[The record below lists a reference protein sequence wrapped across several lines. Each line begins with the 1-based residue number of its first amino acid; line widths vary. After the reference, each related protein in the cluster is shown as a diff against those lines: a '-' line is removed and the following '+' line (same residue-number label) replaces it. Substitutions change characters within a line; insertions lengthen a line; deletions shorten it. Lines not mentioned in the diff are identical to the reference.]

1 MKETTVH
8 LSEEEFLWVKSK
20 GNNYLRHLVQY
31 MMFLED
37 ALSGRSFFVGKDA
50 LKGAGE

>member
-20 GNNYLRHLVQY
+20 GNNYLRHLIQ
-31 MMFLED
+31 MLMKLEAFL
-37 ALSGRSFFVGKDA
+37 
-50 LKGAGE
+50 

>member
-20 GNNYLRHLVQY
+20 GNNYLRHIVQLL
-31 MMFLED
+31 MKLE
-37 ALSGRSFFVGKDA
+37 AL
-50 LKGAGE
+50 L